1 MDSPCQILANWCN
14 IAMLRRLWPT
24 GNLVVSAAMFRQL
37 VQQSALSAT
46 FQGYGCQYKWSIFEW
61 MEAFINDIISM
72 CIKLQ
77 QIYISLSIPEAWL
90 QTSLNQRTCP
100 KTTIGNSLEAPKLH
114 VHLCLMVLDDVWCAA
129 LWPVGCGGRDK
140 DEFVV
145 HP

>member
-90 QTSLNQRTCP
+90 QHLESKDLSQNNNWEFSRSTETTC
-100 KTTIGNSLEAPKLH
+100 SS
-114 VHLCLMVLDDVWCAA
+114 VLMALDDVWCAA